1 MSKTKQQGKRSR
13 KRKEG
18 PRTGEFQRVDLK
30 LDLDFLSDLFSPTK
44 HADNIAST
52 VHHFSDC
59 ANDFLNGRAQRKE
72 SALNGE
78 AFRNEI
84 PSVIALND
92 SLTTYFR
99 KKSYSEILATFLK
112 GVQIASVVLDILY
125 GDSAMK
131 EIGLKIAGA
140 LEAQVGLD
148 SPEKFANHVYLYIQ
162 MFLDHEPLEGVQHLY
177 FLYHPGTNWHSEFKA
192 KVKEKPISANF
203 IGMSDNLDSIVAYMR
218 FFRWYLNKKKKPK
231 PAVFHLLMPAYRTTV
246 IRDPLEFP
254 DLGALVIHGE
264 KPDENP
270 YVWLNLP
277 TLKDDPGKIVLRGV
291 RNMADGESTWMATA
305 SEYASHIF
313 GSRFFGP
320 VKPRVIGE
328 AAADSDSISVCST
341 TAEYGSS

>member
-1 MSKTKQQGKRSR
+1 M
-13 KRKEG
+13 
-18 PRTGEFQRVDLK
+18 
-30 LDLDFLSDLFSPTK
+30 
-44 HADNIAST
+44 
-52 VHHFSDC
+52 
-59 ANDFLNGRAQRKE
+59 NGQ
-72 SALNGE
+72 AL
-78 AFRNEI
+78 RNEI
-84 PSVIALND
+84 PSVRALSD

-99 KKSYSEILATFLK
+99 KKSYKEMLATFLEV
-112 GVQIASVVLDILY
+112 VQIASIVLDILY
-125 GDSAMK
+125 PNSAMQ

-140 LEAQVGLD
+140 LGAQVGLD
-148 SPEKFANHVYLYIQ
+148 APGRFAKHVYLYIQ
-162 MFLDHEPLEGVQHLY
+162 KFLNHQHVEGVQHLY
-177 FLYHPGTNWHSEFKA
+177 FLYHPGTNWHTEFED
-192 KVKEKPISANF
+192 KVKEKPLSANF
-203 IGMSDNLDSIVAYMR
+203 IGMSDSLDSIVAYMR

-264 KPDENP
+264 KPDESP

-277 TLKDDPGKIVLRGV
+277 TLKDDPGKIVLRGM

-320 VKPRVIGE
+320 VKPRIIGE